1 MPVYLKSQNII
12 KEWVDYNNHLNMA
25 YYVLIFD
32 QALEVILEKFNMG
45 AKSAKTEKRSTM
57 VVETNTKY
65 INEVQEG
72 IEIDIF
78 LTFFDHDK
86 KRLHLKMEMVE
97 KKTKKISASIEWL
110 SLYVNLE
117 TRKVTEFESEKII
130 IMDSF
135 IKENKNNFNNEN
147 LKLEI
152 IEKKTKKVSASIEW
166 LSLYVNLETRKV
178 TEFENKKVAIMNNFI
193 EQNKNNFNYE
203 DIKFSS
209 KLKK

>member
-110 SLYVNLE
+110 SLYINLE
-117 TRKVTEFESEKII
+117 TRRVTEFESEKII

-147 LKLEI
+147 LKL
-152 IEKKTKKVSASIEW
+152 
-166 LSLYVNLETRKV
+166 
-178 TEFENKKVAIMNNFI
+178 
-193 EQNKNNFNYE
+193 
-203 DIKFSS
+203 SS
-209 KLKK
+209 KLRK

>member
-65 INEVQEG
+65 ISEIKQEDEV
-72 IEIDIF
+72 DIM
-78 LTFFDHDK
+78 LSFFDHDK
-86 KRLHLKMEMVE
+86 KRLHLKLEMIE

-117 TRKVTEFESEKII
+117 
-130 IMDSF
+130 
-135 IKENKNNFNNEN
+135 
-147 LKLEI
+147 
-152 IEKKTKKVSASIEW
+152 A
-166 LSLYVNLETRKV
+166 RKV
-178 TEFENKKVAIMNNFI
+178 TEFENEKIEIMDHFI
-193 EQNKNNFNYE
+193 DQNKDNFNNE
-203 DIKFSS
+203 DLKFSS
-209 KLKK
+209 KIKK

>member
-1 MPVYLKSQNII
+1 VPVYLKSQNII

-117 TRKVTEFESEKII
+117 TRRVTEFESEKII

-147 LKLEI
+147 LKL
-152 IEKKTKKVSASIEW
+152 
-166 LSLYVNLETRKV
+166 
-178 TEFENKKVAIMNNFI
+178 
-193 EQNKNNFNYE
+193 
-203 DIKFSS
+203 SS
-209 KLKK
+209 KLRK

>member
-1 MPVYLKSQNII
+1 VSVYLKSEKII

-32 QALEVILEKFNMG
+32 QACEVLLEKFKMG
-45 AKSAKTEKRSTM
+45 AESAKTEKRSTM

-65 INEVQEG
+65 ISEVKEGNEV
-72 IEIDIF
+72 DTM

-86 KRLHLKMEMVE
+86 KRLH
-97 KKTKKISASIEWL
+97 
-110 SLYVNLE
+110 
-117 TRKVTEFESEKII
+117 
-130 IMDSF
+130 
-135 IKENKNNFNNEN
+135 

-178 TEFENKKVAIMNNFI
+178 TEFENKKVAKMNNFI
-193 EQNKNNFNYE
+193 EQNKNNFNYK

>member
-1 MPVYLKSQNII
+1 MSVYLKSEKII

-25 YYVLIFD
+25 YYILIFD
-32 QALEVILEKFNMG
+32 QACEVLLEKFKMG
-45 AKSAKTEKRSTM
+45 AESAKTEKRSTM

-65 INEVQEG
+65 ISEVKEGNEV
-72 IEIDIF
+72 DTM

-86 KRLHLKMEMVE
+86 KRLH
-97 KKTKKISASIEWL
+97 
-110 SLYVNLE
+110 
-117 TRKVTEFESEKII
+117 
-130 IMDSF
+130 
-135 IKENKNNFNNEN
+135 

-178 TEFENKKVAIMNNFI
+178 TEFENKKVAKMNNFI

>member
-1 MPVYLKSQNII
+1 MSVYLKSEKII

-32 QALEVILEKFNMG
+32 QACEVLLEKFKMG
-45 AKSAKTEKRSTM
+45 AESAKTEKRSTM

-65 INEVQEG
+65 ISEVKEGNEV
-72 IEIDIF
+72 DTM

-86 KRLHLKMEMVE
+86 KRLH
-97 KKTKKISASIEWL
+97 
-110 SLYVNLE
+110 
-117 TRKVTEFESEKII
+117 
-130 IMDSF
+130 
-135 IKENKNNFNNEN
+135 

-178 TEFENKKVAIMNNFI
+178 SEFENQKIKIMGNFMALNKGSFNN
-193 EQNKNNFNYE
+193 E
-203 DIKFSS
+203 DLKFSS